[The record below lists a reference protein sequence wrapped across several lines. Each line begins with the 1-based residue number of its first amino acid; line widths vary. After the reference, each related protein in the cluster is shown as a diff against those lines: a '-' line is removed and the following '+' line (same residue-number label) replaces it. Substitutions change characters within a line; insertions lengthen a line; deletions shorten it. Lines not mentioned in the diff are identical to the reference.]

1 MADIDVNKKLVNG
14 EDFKF
19 VYDLIMSNISDINV
33 ELDLIAEV
41 TDDSVND
48 LLSDVF
54 GGQS

>member
-1 MADIDVNKKLVNG
+1 MADINKKLVNG

-19 VYDLIMSNISDINV
+19 VYDLIMSNISEINV
-33 ELDLIAEV
+33 ELGLITEA

-54 GGQS
+54 ENGGQA